1 MPWLEDS
8 NGTLREA
15 EGEQLMTPSAGKA
28 VSGKAVG
35 KEPVSGKAV
44 GKESVSGKAVGK
56 EPV

>member
-1 MPWLEDS
+1 LPWLEDS

-44 GKESVSGKAVGK
+44 GKE
-56 EPV
+56 PV